1 MFLLFIHIYIYT
13 YIHIYIFTYIH
24 IYIFTYLHIYIYTY
38 TYLHIYIFTYI
49 HIYIYT
55 YMHMRIYIFTYLHI
69 YIYTYIH
76 IYIYSYIHIYIYTY
90 IHIHIYIH
98 IFICIIVYTLSE
110 LILGRRYVWS
120 HHFHYDLGCSAM
132 IINNEGISV
141 DEWSSPTNPDARKR
155 LCWVSETIF
164 PGLPCLIVFGHEV
177 THLITLSSYR
187 CISNRNYAQ
196 VIIWLSFPAES
207 ISNDRF
213 WSNFSFLFWIL
224 FVALFVS

>member
-1 MFLLFIHIYIYT
+1 MFWFFIHIYIYT
-13 YIHIYIFTYIH
+13 YIHIYI
-24 IYIFTYLHIYIYTY
+24 YTNI
-38 TYLHIYIFTYI
+38 HIYIFTYI

-55 YMHMRIYIFTYLHI
+55 YLHIYIYTYIHICIYAYLRIYIFTYLHI
-69 YIYTYIH
+69 YIYTYL
-76 IYIYSYIHIYIYTY
+76 HIYIYTY
-90 IHIHIYIH
+90 IHIYIH
-98 IFICIIVYTLSE
+98 IFIYIIVYTLSE